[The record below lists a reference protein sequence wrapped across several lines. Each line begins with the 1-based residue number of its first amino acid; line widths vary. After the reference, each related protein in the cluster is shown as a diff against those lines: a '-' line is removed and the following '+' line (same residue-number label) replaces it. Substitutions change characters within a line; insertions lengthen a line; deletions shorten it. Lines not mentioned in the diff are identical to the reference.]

1 LRNSRSRKLFGTI
14 NRIRLSQKRSHKII
28 RRLSIAAPDWF
39 MWRAVQMALDGCVA
53 ASAVL
58 FAYLLRFD
66 FSVPQP
72 EVWRMFA
79 WMAVFAVERPI
90 LLLITRHYLA
100 TWRHFHL
107 RDVLQLAAVSSA
119 FTLLLASFRG
129 LSGVFGWR
137 HPIPYSVLVLELGI
151 FLVLACSMRMARRL
165 IYEGGRSDSAV
176 QLKTVVVGNDRTF
189 ASALKH
195 VRSFSDVSI
204 LGLISEEE
212 RLVGYS
218 ISGYFVLGTPAA
230 LPRIL
235 AANAVALVIIA
246 GADQDC
252 VSEVV
257 AIASEYG
264 AQLRILPSAKDLISG
279 DVRINRKV
287 SIEQIAP
294 KRNGNGINPG
304 AAHPDVQWSFR
315 NRSVLVTGA
324 GGSIGS
330 EICRQAVRLQIR
342 ELILLDQDENS
353 IFELVNQLPSS
364 GVKIVPLVGDIRD
377 RATVSN
383 VFASH
388 HPNIVLHAAAYKHVP
403 IMECNPCEAVLNNV
417 LGTRQ
422 LVEAAVAHSC
432 ERFVMISTDKAVRPS
447 SVMGATKRVAELL
460 VQMRAA
466 NQMDDGTQFACVRFG
481 NVMGSRGSVL
491 PIFMRQIAAG
501 EPITIT
507 HEEMTRYFMTIPQ
520 AVQLVLQAATLA
532 STGDIYMLDMGDPVK
547 IIEMAKELIR
557 MAGLKPEVD
566 IPINIVGTRPGEKL
580 HEQLWREDAIVEDT
594 SFPFVHR
601 VMAFPTLEDFPML
614 LDELEDRAI
623 RRSRDEEITALLEQ
637 MPLDYRSEPVPQM
650 VAAG

>member
-1 LRNSRSRKLFGTI
+1 MHLSHQR
-14 NRIRLSQKRSHKII
+14 SQKIL
-28 RRLSIAAPDWF
+28 RRLSVNAPNWF
-39 MWRAVQMALDGCVA
+39 MWRAVQMVLDGGVA
-53 ASAVL
+53 ASASL
-58 FAYLLRFD
+58 MAYLLRFD
-66 FSVPQP
+66 FSVPHS
-72 EVWRMFA
+72 EVRRMFL
-79 WMAVFAVERPI
+79 WILIFAIERPI
-90 LLLITRHYLA
+90 FLLITKHYRA

-107 RDVLQLAAVSSA
+107 RDVVQLAAVSSI
-119 FTLLLASFRG
+119 FTLLLASLRSF
-129 LSGVFGWR
+129 STAFGWQ
-137 HPIPYSVLVLELGI
+137 HPIPYSVLILELGI
-151 FLVLACSMRMARRL
+151 FLVLASSMRMARRL
-165 IYEGGRSDSAV
+165 IYEGGRSDSAA
-176 QLKTVVVGNDRTF
+176 QLKTVVVGNDQTF

-212 RLVGYS
+212 HLVGYS
-218 ISGYFVLGTPAA
+218 ISGHFVLGTPAA

-235 AANAVALVIIA
+235 AANAVALVVIA
-246 GADQDC
+246 GADQKC

-257 AIASEYG
+257 AIASDYG

-287 SIEQIAP
+287 SLDQIAP
-294 KRNGNGINPG
+294 KRNGGNGNGVIPS
-304 AAHPDVQWSFR
+304 AAHPDVQWAFR

-353 IFELVNQLPSS
+353 IFELVNQLPQT

-377 RATVSN
+377 RSMLRE
-383 VFASH
+383 VFANH

-417 LGTRQ
+417 LGTRE
-422 LVEAAVAHSC
+422 LVDEAIANSC

-447 SVMGATKRVAELL
+447 SIMGATKRIAELL
-460 VQMRAA
+460 VQQRATKA
-466 NQMDDGTQFACVRFG
+466 ASEGTQFACVRFG

-501 EPITIT
+501 EPISIT
-507 HEEMTRYFMTIPQ
+507 HEEMTRYFMSIPQ

-547 IIEMAKELIR
+547 IIELAKELIR
-557 MAGLKPEVD
+557 MAGLQPEVD
-566 IPINIVGTRPGEKL
+566 IPIHIVGTRPGEKL
-580 HEQLWREDAIVEDT
+580 HEQLWREDATVEPT
-594 SFPFVHR
+594 GFPFVHR
-601 VMAFPTLEDFPML
+601 VMAFPTLSEFTPL
-614 LDELEDRAI
+614 LAELEEKAI
-623 RRSRDEEITALLEQ
+623 RRSKDEELTAIFEQ
-637 MPLDYRSEPVPQM
+637 MPIDYRSEPIHQK
-650 VAAG
+650 VAG